1 MFCLLWSNGQ
11 YVPSSR
17 MFPKIWLG
25 HWWGVLWRPPWFHIN
40 PCKWSSIKASCLME
54 LGTKDRIW
62 TPAVILTPRWYFF
75 STKFGIIWNCLLM
88 SQIHLLRGS
97 QVKWSKDSV
106 IWGYWISAD
115 KTSVF
120 MLTQVSEIR
129 VNCAALYHM
138 LAVSIVLTIFARQ
151 GALVGFYTR
160 AWEAS

>member
-1 MFCLLWSNGQ
+1 
-11 YVPSSR
+11 
-17 MFPKIWLG
+17 
-25 HWWGVLWRPPWFHIN
+25 
-40 PCKWSSIKASCLME
+40 
-54 LGTKDRIW
+54 
-62 TPAVILTPRWYFF
+62 
-75 STKFGIIWNCLLM
+75 M

-115 KTSVF
+115 KAPVF

-151 GALVGFYTR
+151 GALVGFYSR
-160 AWEAS
+160 AWDGVVISQTFGKRNSFAFSVTQFIAVTFG